1 MAASL
6 LSRRNCLLD
15 DHTIGIA
22 SPLLIGAPCDGLT
35 IVDEEA
41 GISEPIPQILGAR
54 DPKATLRLVERL
66 RRQLR
71 ERCHDIYPDHAF
83 GVRQP

>member
-1 MAASL
+1 
-6 LSRRNCLLD
+6 
-15 DHTIGIA
+15 
-22 SPLLIGAPCDGLT
+22 LT

-41 GISEPIPQILGAR
+41 GISELIPQIVGAT
-54 DPKATLRLVERL
+54 DPQETLRLVERL
-66 RRQLR
+66 RRQVR